1 MEEHWWLRY
10 PNSGPDPSLNLG
22 SVRMASRALNI
33 PFPRPRPAFAAALI
47 LLPTACAPLV
57 STHAKAPG
65 VQISS
70 ECFTEGGE
78 TFVRLG
84 VVSEE
89 EAPWTVE
96 FAEGAPE
103 KLVVE
108 ADRPLTRIRWKVGRD
123 RFKAL
128 GIAPYE
134 LRLSSG
140 DRTFKVTVS
149 FRTTSQQVI
158 GAFIQTVASLH

>member
-1 MEEHWWLRY
+1 MRRVL
-10 PNSGPDPSLNLG
+10 PIS
-22 SVRMASRALNI
+22 
-33 PFPRPRPAFAAALI
+33 AAALI
-47 LLPTACAPLV
+47 LLSTACAPLV
-57 STHAKAPG
+57 STHTKAPG
-65 VQISS
+65 IQISS

-84 VVSEE
+84 VVAAEE
-89 EAPWTVE
+89 GAPWVVE

-123 RFKAL
+123 RVKAL

-140 DRTFKVTVS
+140 DRAFKVTVS

>member
-1 MEEHWWLRY
+1 MH
-10 PNSGPDPSLNLG
+10 
-22 SVRMASRALNI
+22 
-33 PFPRPRPAFAAALI
+33 RPHPAVVAALI
-47 LLPTACAPLV
+47 LLSTACAPLV

-65 VQISS
+65 VQITS

-84 VVSEE
+84 VVAVEE
-89 EAPWTVE
+89 GAPWLVE

-108 ADRPLTRIRWKVGRD
+108 VNQPLTRIRWKVGRD

-140 DRTFKVTVS
+140 DRAFKVTVA

>member
-1 MEEHWWLRY
+1 MPLDFSFSFY
-10 PNSGPDPSLNLG
+10 IGSGVGQLALIVKSTFMRRIFVL
-22 SVRMASRALNI
+22 STAS
-33 PFPRPRPAFAAALI
+33 LI
-47 LLPTACAPLV
+47 LLPNACAPLV

-65 VQISS
+65 VQTTS

-78 TFVRLG
+78 AFVRLR
-84 VVSEE
+84 VVSGEE
-89 EAPWTVE
+89 GAPWTDE
-96 FAEGAPE
+96 FAERAPE

-123 RFKAL
+123 RRFKAL
-128 GIAPYE
+128 GIAPCE

-140 DRTFKVTVS
+140 DRAFKVTVS

-158 GAFIQTVASLH
+158 GAFLQTVASIH

>member
-1 MEEHWWLRY
+1 MRSIFLL
-10 PNSGPDPSLNLG
+10 S
-22 SVRMASRALNI
+22 
-33 PFPRPRPAFAAALI
+33 AAALI
-47 LLPTACAPLV
+47 LLTTACAPLV

-84 VVSEE
+84 VVAAEE
-89 EAPWTVE
+89 GAPWTVE

-140 DRTFKVTVS
+140 DRAFKVTVS